1 LNGLWIFYPIK
12 EQQNSNKKHTSF
24 VPKKRK
30 LTGTYVTVKT
40 KIKGEHDHET

>member
-1 LNGLWIFYPIK
+1 VDIL
-12 EQQNSNKKHTSF
+12 SNERAARKLHTSF
-24 VPKKRK
+24 VSKKRK